1 MTDPTRSNGD
11 SSSSRLLGSKPAPVD
26 PLTDRAGEESPG
38 VPGFH
43 TWRGVYGFVFA
54 GFVIV
59 VILLVLFSHVY
70 A

>member
-1 MTDPTRSNGD
+1 MTGPTRSNGD
-11 SSSSRLLGSKPAPVD
+11 SAPSRPPGSEPGRAD
-26 PLTDRAGEESPG
+26 PMTDRAGEESPG